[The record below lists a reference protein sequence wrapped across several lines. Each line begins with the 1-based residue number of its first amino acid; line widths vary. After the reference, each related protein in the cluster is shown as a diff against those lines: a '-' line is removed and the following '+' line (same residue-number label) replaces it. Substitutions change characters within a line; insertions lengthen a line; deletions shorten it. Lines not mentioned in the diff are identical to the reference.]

1 MVKIRGIL
9 NARKMSVLAQDQGQR
24 CIKSKL
30 YFFYLVYVVLWRVFF
45 VMSRNTSLWRH
56 NDVFCDEKRVA
67 VPGLRILRIF
77 KIFILTS
84 KINAS

>member
-9 NARKMSVLAQDQGQR
+9 NAKTMNVLAQDQLQR

-30 YFFYLVYVVLWRVFF
+30 YFLKISVCG
-45 VMSRNTSLWRH
+45 VMTRFLSRNTSLWRH

-77 KIFILTS
+77 QTFILTS